1 MELRRI
7 VIAAQARYTRE
18 VKLRFIPSPERSRP
32 IMSKVQCRHLNC
44 TVVVLAI
51 SESEL
56 QGDPISEALR
66 AELLEAVDRCGAHHV
81 VLDFQHVTFVSSVA
95 FRPLLSL
102 HRKLKERGGRLV
114 LCGMKERVAEVFHV
128 TRLVSTTGAS
138 AAPFELQADAA
149 AAVASLYRN
158 APGQVR

>member
-1 MELRRI
+1 
-7 VIAAQARYTRE
+7 
-18 VKLRFIPSPERSRP
+18 
-32 IMSKVQCRHLNC
+32 MSKAQCRHLNC
-44 TVVVLAI
+44 TVAVLTI
-51 SESEL
+51 SEPQL

-66 AELLEAVDRCGAHHV
+66 TELLDAVDRCGALHV

-128 TRLVSTTGAS
+128 TRLVSTTGTS
-138 AAPFELQADAA
+138 AAPFELQADAP
-149 AAVASLYRN
+149 AAVASLYRQS
-158 APGQVR
+158 AGQVR